1 MKDRLIR
8 MIEKEGHFRA
18 FAIDSHGM
26 VEEARRIHGTSPVVT
41 AGLGRS
47 LSAAAMMG
55 AELKTPQETISV
67 QLKGDGPVGCI
78 VAVSDSDSRVRGY
91 VGEPLVDL
99 PLKPN
104 GKLDVSGSVGHGHL
118 TVVHDLGM
126 KEPYVGRVELQS
138 GEIAE
143 DIAYYYATSQ
153 QTPSVVAL
161 GVLVDRDYTVKAAG
175 GYIVQLMPDCPEEVV
190 SKLEENVA
198 HMPAVTQMLAEQH
211 TLEEM
216 MEKIL
221 QGFSYDITEER
232 EPVYHCN
239 CGRERIE
246 RVLISLGKKELLDM
260 AREQNGAEIRCHFCN
275 KTYPFSED
283 ELRELVRKI

>member
-8 MIEKEGHFRA
+8 MIDKEGHFRA
-18 FAIDSHGM
+18 FAIDSHGL

-41 AGLGRS
+41 AGLGRT
-47 LSAAAMMG
+47 LTAAAIMG
-55 AELKTPQETISV
+55 AELKSEQETVSI
-67 QLKGDGPVGCI
+67 QFKGDGPVGCI
-78 VAVSDSDSRVRGY
+78 VAVSDNDSRVRGY

-104 GKLDVSGSVGHGHL
+104 GKLNVSGSIGTGHL
-118 TVVHDLGM
+118 TVIRDLGM

-161 GVLVDRDYTVKAAG
+161 GVLVDRDYSVKAAG
-175 GYIVQLMPDCPEEVV
+175 GYIVQLMPNCPEDIV

-198 HMPAVTQMLAEQH
+198 HMPTVTQILAEQH
-211 TLEEM
+211 TLEDM
-216 MEKIL
+216 MEKML

-232 EPVYHCN
+232 EPVYQCN
-239 CGRERIE
+239 CKRQRIE
-246 RVLISLGKKELLDM
+246 RVLISLGKKELLEM
-260 AREQNGAEIRCHFCN
+260 AREQNGAEVRCHFCN
-275 KTYPFSED
+275 KMYQFSEE

>member
-8 MIEKEGHFRA
+8 MIDKEGHFRA
-18 FAIDSHGM
+18 FAIDSHGL

-41 AGLGRS
+41 AGLGRT
-47 LSAAAMMG
+47 LTAAAIMG
-55 AELKTPQETISV
+55 AELKSEQETVSI
-67 QLKGDGPVGCI
+67 QFKGDGPVGCI
-78 VAVSDSDSRVRGY
+78 VAVSDNDSRVRGY

-104 GKLDVSGSVGHGHL
+104 GKLNVSGSIGTGHL
-118 TVVHDLGM
+118 TVIRDLGM

-161 GVLVDRDYTVKAAG
+161 GVLVDRDYSVKAAG
-175 GYIVQLMPDCPEEVV
+175 GYIVQLMPNCPEDIV

-198 HMPAVTQMLAEQH
+198 HMPTVTQILAEQH
-211 TLEEM
+211 TLEDM
-216 MEKIL
+216 MEKML

-232 EPVYHCN
+232 EPVYQCN
-239 CGRERIE
+239 CKRQRIE
-246 RVLISLGKKELLDM
+246 RVLISLGKRELLEM
-260 AREQNGAEIRCHFCN
+260 AREQNGAEVRCHFCN
-275 KTYPFSED
+275 KMYQFSEE

>member
-8 MIEKEGHFRA
+8 MIDKEGHFRA
-18 FAIDSHGM
+18 FAIDSHGL

-41 AGLGRS
+41 AGLGRT
-47 LSAAAMMG
+47 LTAAAIMG
-55 AELKTPQETISV
+55 AELKSEQETVSI
-67 QLKGDGPVGCI
+67 QFKGDGPVGCI
-78 VAVSDSDSRVRGY
+78 VAVSDNDSRVRGY

-104 GKLDVSGSVGHGHL
+104 GKLNVSGSIGTGHL
-118 TVVHDLGM
+118 TVIRDLGM

-161 GVLVDRDYTVKAAG
+161 GVLVDRDYSVKAAG
-175 GYIVQLMPDCPEEVV
+175 GYIVQLMPNCPEDIV

-198 HMPAVTQMLAEQH
+198 HMPTVTQVLAEQH
-211 TLEEM
+211 TLEDM
-216 MEKIL
+216 MEKML

-232 EPVYHCN
+232 EPVYQCN
-239 CGRERIE
+239 CKRQRIE
-246 RVLISLGKKELLDM
+246 RVLISLGKKELLEM
-260 AREQNGAEIRCHFCN
+260 AREQNGAEVRCHFCN
-275 KTYPFSED
+275 KMYQFSEE